1 MWFQSY
7 TWSQRQIVRNV
18 VIDEKVLRQLMREMG
33 RVRREMAGKD
43 FVRYRESFGGHTAFL
58 QLKVLVPVCLDCWGL
73 ELGIP
78 PRVPTVSPDDWELDL
93 LLLGF
98 HPEVIEELKTDISAG
113 VGPVQGPWCFVCGR
127 WLPWWEDE
135 DGCYTKE
142 VDFADYF
149 GFEEKESPVVS
160 KAMRKRI
167 VQMYGRKCFACGRTL
182 TADEITID
190 HIVARSRGGAGDE
203 VNLQV
208 LCKECN
214 NAKGDTLVEEKEAI
228 LHFPMRPVPSDAYEG
243 VTW

>member
-1 MWFQSY
+1 MNEKSL
-7 TWSQRQIVRNV
+7 RQI
-18 VIDEKVLRQLMREMG
+18 MREFGEM
-33 RVRREMAGKD
+33 RCEMAGKD
-43 FVRYRESFGGHTAFL
+43 FVRYRESFGGHTTFL
-58 QLKVLVPVCLDCWGL
+58 RLKVLVPFCPDCWNL
-73 ELGIP
+73 EPDAP
-78 PRVPTVSPDDWELDL
+78 PGVPTVSSDNWELDL

-98 HPEVIEELKTDISAG
+98 DPEVIEELKTDISAG
-113 VGPVQGPWCFVCGR
+113 VGEERGPWCFACGG

-149 GFEEKESPVVS
+149 GFEEKEHPTVR

-167 VQMYGRKCFACGRTL
+167 IQTYGRKCFACGQTL
-182 TADEITID
+182 AADEITID
-190 HIVARSRGGAGDE
+190 HIVARSRGGAGDQ

-214 NAKGDTLVEEKEAI
+214 RAKDDTPVEEKEAV
-228 LHFPMRPVPSDAYEG
+228 LHFPMRPIPSDAYEG